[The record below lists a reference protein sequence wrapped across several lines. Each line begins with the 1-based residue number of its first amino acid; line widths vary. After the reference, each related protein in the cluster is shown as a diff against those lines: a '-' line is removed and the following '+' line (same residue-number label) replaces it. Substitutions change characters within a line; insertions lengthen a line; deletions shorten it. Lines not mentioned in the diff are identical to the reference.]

1 MNLYE
6 YLEKNIDKAKI
17 QEFNDDEYEIA
28 LVRYVLMQ
36 TARIFYRNRLFFLD
50 EEQIKIRH
58 LIYNE
63 QIDIRNINSYDIV
76 CSSYCRIL
84 QEVLKNKYTI
94 QTELLEAD
102 RDEFKHIVMRLI
114 TSKGNRYLI
123 DPLMDLTNMKTRMK
137 THNFATIE
145 KDSNNPYIRIQID
158 GLKYIDDG
166 TIRRIDEKIGYLE
179 NNKYKDDIQDK
190 EILNALEKIQNRNR
204 GLLIECGDIV
214 IAFFM
219 NSMRYLK
226 IDKVKWKRLEKNNKI
241 FVKRKIL
248 INEYKYLNELE
259 LETNILDHKEF
270 LKIFKTIEEKAIKN
284 SDNIGEFIDVSKK
297 RDSIAINYDKL
308 LEFKIENNFLVVFN
322 KTDSIKTIIEFTDEG
337 RKVQYHTSKF
347 LNG

>member
-158 GLKYIDDG
+158 G
-166 TIRRIDEKIGYLE
+166 
-179 NNKYKDDIQDK
+179 
-190 EILNALEKIQNRNR
+190 
-204 GLLIECGDIV
+204 
-214 IAFFM
+214 
-219 NSMRYLK
+219 
-226 IDKVKWKRLEKNNKI
+226 
-241 FVKRKIL
+241 
-248 INEYKYLNELE
+248 
-259 LETNILDHKEF
+259 
-270 LKIFKTIEEKAIKN
+270 
-284 SDNIGEFIDVSKK
+284 
-297 RDSIAINYDKL
+297 
-308 LEFKIENNFLVVFN
+308 
-322 KTDSIKTIIEFTDEG
+322 
-337 RKVQYHTSKF
+337 
-347 LNG
+347 